1 MRSLLGEISSEMPVA
16 YVGTGISLEISPAD
30 SRQQLTL
37 SLCLGNKAVK
47 YQFLLFFLSVAFRVC
62 MYSQEN
68 NTTLYLKISQNIF
81 ALYTRFVL
89 IFINQ

>member
-47 YQFLLFFLSVAFRVC
+47 YQFLDKKMGL
-62 MYSQEN
+62 
-68 NTTLYLKISQNIF
+68 
-81 ALYTRFVL
+81 ALNYDPNP
-89 IFINQ
+89 I

>member
-47 YQFLLFFLSVAFRVC
+47 YQFLVFNGCIGS
-62 MYSQEN
+62 
-68 NTTLYLKISQNIF
+68 YLV
-81 ALYTRFVL
+81 RFNVEREV
-89 IFINQ
+89 

>member
-47 YQFLLFFLSVAFRVC
+47 YQFLILKPQKMQIGFKNILLSFNKSQLLQIAMKTIDQVC
-62 MYSQEN
+62 
-68 NTTLYLKISQNIF
+68 TK
-81 ALYTRFVL
+81 
-89 IFINQ
+89 FIKK